1 MTSLEKI
8 LAIVGGIPFSAM
20 RGKTKKS
27 KKSKVKKSKKSK
39 VKVKKSKV
47 KVKSQ
52 RGGRDHLSMMK
63 RRNRPGYRRKK
74 KRTNHGPNPSSLRV
88 PPKGV
93 IIRKGDKLYRSNGTK
108 MIFLS
113 H

>member
-8 LAIVGGIPFSAM
+8 LSIVGGIPFSAM

-27 KKSKVKKSKKSK
+27 KKSKVKKSK

-63 RRNRPGYRRKK
+63 RRNRPGYRRK